1 MWWHPLWMR
10 VEVRIACE
18 RLCVSCACPLGW
30 VLGCMHGCGAGAV
43 AWLCRQVTGGRCRA
57 GVQRCA
63 RQGPRQGAHVG
74 HEGGVMGAAW
84 CKMYAQADAAVWSMR
99 AIPWQPGA
107 GMMLVGGEV
116 QGRALL
122 MLPCIDEAP
131 WVAITDCS
139 VASAHNAG
147 FVAPASR
154 TRAPRAV
161 ARVEAKIVS
170 VCKSCE
176 AADVSVPCGCVV
188 VACTCS
194 VVLCAPALAYLP
206 VPNAQE
212 CLDSELK
219 PEKDKDILKLLRS
232 PL

>member
-84 CKMYAQADAAVWSMR
+84 CKMYAQADAAVWSMC

-107 GMMLVGGEV
+107 GMMLLGGEV

-147 FVAPASR
+147 FVAPAS
-154 TRAPRAV
+154 RAPRAV

-194 VVLCAPALAYLP
+194 VVLCAPARAHAGIGAP
-206 VPNAQE
+206 ASRTRAPRASVFGMSQ
-212 CLDSELK
+212 DSARGS
-219 PEKDKDILKLLRS
+219 IG
-232 PL
+232 